1 MSTTLIRNGTLIDGT
16 GREPVRDAALLIRD
30 GRIAAAGSAADISSP
45 AGATVV
51 DAAGGTILPGFIDA
65 HVHLMLD
72 GFYMM
77 PALMTPFSLPFYQAI
92 DRMKRTLAAGV
103 TTVRDAGGADLGL
116 KRAVETGLVSGP
128 RMMIATSILSTTG
141 GHFDFWL
148 PSGNAIHVIPHHP
161 GHPEAICDGVDGARK
176 KVREVLRAG
185 ADIVK
190 ICATGGVM
198 SPTDHPRYTQF
209 SPDELNAIVQEAAF
223 RNGTKVMAH
232 AQGTEGIKQAV
243 RAGVHS
249 IEHGIYLD
257 DEAIDLM
264 VERGTYLVPTLLV
277 VVEVLERGEADGMPE
292 HGLQKTREVV
302 DAHRESI
309 RRAHQAGVKIAL
321 GTDAGAFPHGSNLR
335 ELGLMVD
342 VGMSPMEAIV
352 AGTRTAA
359 ECLGWDERLGTL
371 EEGKLA
377 DVVIARGD
385 PLEDISVLERPE
397 HLQLVL
403 KGGEVVAGEA

>member
-16 GREPVRDAALLIRD
+16 GREPVGDAALLIRD
-30 GRIAAAGSAADISSP
+30 GRIAAVGHEADVP
-45 AGATVV
+45 APADASVV
-51 DAAGGTILPGFIDA
+51 DAHGGTILPGFIDA
-65 HVHLMLD
+65 HVHLMLE
-72 GFYMM
+72 GFDMM
-77 PALMTPFSLPFYQAI
+77 RELMTPFSLRFYLAI
-92 DRMKRTLAAGV
+92 DRMRRTLAAGV

-116 KRAVETGLVSGP
+116 KTAVESGLVHGP
-128 RMMIATSILSTTG
+128 RMVIATSILSTTG

-148 PSGNAIHVIPHHP
+148 PSGNDLHILPHHP

-209 SPDELNAIVQEAAF
+209 SSDELAAIVQEAAF

-257 DEAIDLM
+257 DEAIELM
-264 VERGTYLVPTLLV
+264 LDRGTYLVPTLLV
-277 VVEVLERGEADGMPE
+277 AVAALEGGEADGLPE
-292 HGLQKTREVV
+292 HGLLKLREVFE
-302 DAHRESI
+302 DHRDSI
-309 RRAHQAGVKIAL
+309 RRAHRAGVKIAL
-321 GTDAGAFPHGSNLR
+321 GTDAGVFPHGVNLR

-359 ECLGWDERLGTL
+359 ECLGWDDLVGTL

-377 DVVIARGD
+377 DVVIAGGD
-385 PLEDISVLERPE
+385 PLTDITLLERPE
-397 HLQLVL
+397 NIHAVF
-403 KGGEVVAGEA
+403 KGGEVVSGTA